1 MIGSSSTRSGGS
13 MIPATIRTTEAF
25 PISPSRP
32 YLATRTRLMHASV
45 HKESALFSLHQDDND
60 EHTIDASSGLIRK
73 EQARLDSD
81 LNHNKDVAQHR
92 SRRQFMRHWTAGVVA
107 TGASGLLYGS
117 GVAEAV
123 MQDETN
129 TFANT
134 DADSSY
140 SSPSNTSNG
149 ATDAATTRS
158 EPNTNTNDTSLKNVP
173 FSPTDEMTFVLDR
186 ADMAKQGGLGLE
198 LTDVEFRTNRRVFVK
213 SVRPGSVAAQAGI
226 PKGFVI
232 VSVNGISA
240 ERTNAR
246 GAAQLILVGDDTQTN
261 TNKVTLLLRDPGAF
275 SEGLQNLANVDQ
287 ATVSTQVAPAGDTTQ
302 RNADGSV
309 KSGRQVTS
317 QEGQTFS
324 VTQIKAPRLCN
335 HGATT
340 DDLLEISYVGSLPDL
355 GGRIFDGSA
364 VSIDG
369 QGIPGRGN
377 DVSLFFVQ
385 GKQPFGQFPPGWDV
399 GINGMCVG
407 ERRRILIPPVLGYGA
422 TGMPRRGI
430 PPNAT
435 LQYDVTLISINGL
448 AIPQ

>member
-1 MIGSSSTRSGGS
+1 MQSCVSQVAIALLAIMIGSSSTRSGGS

-25 PISPSRP
+25 PIAPSRP
-32 YLATRTRLMHASV
+32 YLATRTRRVHVSV
-45 HKESALFSLHQDDND
+45 HKESALSSLYDD
-60 EHTIDASSGLIRK
+60 EHMIDASRSGGGLIRK

-81 LNHNKDVAQHR
+81 LNPNKDVAQHR
-92 SRRQFMRHWTAGVVA
+92 SRRQVVRHWAAGMVA
-107 TGASGLLYGS
+107 AGASGLFYGP
-117 GVAEAV
+117 GAAEAV
-123 MQDETN
+123 MRDETN

-149 ATDAATTRS
+149 AADAATTRS
-158 EPNTNTNDTSLKNVP
+158 EPNANTNANTNDAPLKNVP
-173 FSPTDEMTFVLDR
+173 LSPTDEMTFVLDR
-186 ADMAKQGGLGLE
+186 ADMAKNGGLGLE

-246 GAAQLILVGDDTQTN
+246 GAAQLILVGGDDDDTSTQTN
-261 TNKVTLLLRDPGAF
+261 TNKVTLLLRDPAAF
-275 SEGLQNLANVDQ
+275 SEGLQNLSNVDQ
-287 ATVSTQVAPAGDTTQ
+287 GTVSTQVAPAGDTTQ

-309 KSGRQVTS
+309 KTGRQVTA
-317 QEGQTFS
+317 QEDQTFS
-324 VTQIKAPRLCN
+324 VTQIQAPRLCN

-369 QGIPGRGN
+369 Q
-377 DVSLFFVQ
+377 
-385 GKQPFGQFPPGWDV
+385 
-399 GINGMCVG
+399 
-407 ERRRILIPPVLGYGA
+407 
-422 TGMPRRGI
+422 
-430 PPNAT
+430 
-435 LQYDVTLISINGL
+435 
-448 AIPQ
+448 